1 MSDEH
6 EAFIKTP
13 RQLIIVV
20 VLAFVVPIT
29 VMIMLAKYMN
39 SSVRDGAG
47 ADTMTA
53 ESVEAR
59 IRPVAHFELV
69 DASAPR
75 KAASGEDVYKAQCSA
90 CHAAGV
96 AGAPKFGDKAAWS
109 DRIKTGLEALA
120 HSALKGKG
128 AMPPQGGGQ
137 FNDNEIAHAVVYMAN
152 AAGANFEAPKAEE
165 APKTAEAAGAAP
177 GAAAP
182 APSAAAAMPA
192 APGAAAPVTAASTA
206 VPAPAAPAPAA
217 APAPGASAAAPA
229 PEAPAAGSATATAAS
244 AADLAA
250 GKKIN
255 DTTCFVCHAT
265 GVAGAPKYGDK
276 ASWEPFLKTGIDTMV
291 KNAITGIRA
300 MPPRGGNA
308 KLSDSDMHA
317 AVEYM
322 AAAAR

>member
-13 RQLIIVV
+13 RQLIAVV
-20 VLAFVVPIT
+20 VLAFAVPII
-29 VMIMLAKYMN
+29 VIMLLARYMN
-39 SSVRDGAG
+39 TSVRPGAG

-53 ESVEAR
+53 QSVEDR
-59 IRPVAHFELV
+59 IRPVANFELV
-69 DASAPR
+69 DASAPH
-75 KAASGEDVYKAQCSA
+75 KAASGEEVYKTQCSA

-96 AGAPKFGDKAAWS
+96 AGAPKFGDKSAWAA
-109 DRIKTGLEALA
+109 RIKTGLDSLA

-137 FNDNEIAHAVVYMAN
+137 FNDTEITGAVVYMAN
-152 AAGANFEAPKAEE
+152 AGGASFEAPKAPE
-165 APKTAEAAGAAP
+165 AGQTAQ
-177 GAAAP
+177 
-182 APSAAAAMPA
+182 
-192 APGAAAPVTAASTA
+192 AAS
-206 VPAPAAPAPAA
+206 PAPAAPAAPATPAPVPAAVASTAAPASEPPPIASAAAMAGSTAPAA
-217 APAPGASAAAPA
+217 APAP
-229 PEAPAAGSATATAAS
+229 

-250 GKKIN
+250 GKKTY

-276 ASWEPFLKTGIDTMV
+276 AAWDPFLKTGIDTMV

-308 KLSDSDMHA
+308 KLSDADMHA

-322 AAAAR
+322 AAAAGK